1 MFYFMEAVEDEAI
14 GVGHTSD
21 AYYFDMLREGMYYE
35 HWEPVSFRLRDGGPA
50 DYQPN
55 DLGWP
60 LCSLKLKSVIEV
72 GAVPHDRI
80 QWLDAKLVGDDGKE
94 HPYYILHLPYRLH
107 VLDKEKT
114 IWDDIFVD
122 TPVLDLRVVK
132 DHRVFSYPGG
142 FFSVI
147 VADEVK
153 TAIQMANCTAGM
165 EFWPIADNQMEP
177 T

>member
-1 MFYFMEAVEDEAI
+1 MEAVEDEAI

-21 AYYFDMLREGMYYE
+21 AYYFDMLREGMYCE
-35 HWEPVSFRLRDGGPA
+35 HWEPVSFELRDGAAA

-60 LCSLKLKSVIEV
+60 LCSPKLKAVIEV
-72 GAVPHDRI
+72 HAAADDQI
-80 QWLDAKLVGDDGKE
+80 QWLDAKLVDDDGKE
-94 HPYYILHLPYRLH
+94 HPYYILHLPYRLD

-114 IWDDIFVD
+114 IWDEIFVD

-132 DHRVFSYPGG
+132 DHRVFSYPGA

-153 TAIQMANCTAGM
+153 TAIQVANCTGM
-165 EFWPIADNQMEP
+165 EFWPIADNHR
-177 T
+177 TR